1 VTDIEEITVTIDEPD
16 ETRLGLARG
25 YLAEYSADED
35 IFGGKSHVWFVQ
47 LGEYVE
53 QQLALDDELITKAAI
68 YLQPFLD
75 EDWRVEC
82 AMYPAGEAVNFI
94 EQGWGGDLRKYVEG
108 FVEAI
113 GRDHLRWQAMLRK
126 AGENARWTL

>member
-1 VTDIEEITVTIDEPD
+1 VTPDEPD
-16 ETRLGLARG
+16 ETRLELARG
-25 YLAEYSADED
+25 YLAEYLADED

-53 QQLALDDELITKAAI
+53 QLALDDELIVKAAI

-94 EQGWGGDLRKYVEG
+94 EQGWGDDLRKYVEG
-108 FVEAI
+108 FVEAMA
-113 GRDHLRWQAMLRK
+113 RDHLRWHAILSK
-126 AGENARWTL
+126 DGENARWTL

>member
-1 VTDIEEITVTIDEPD
+1 VTPDEPD
-16 ETRLGLARG
+16 ETRLELARG
-25 YLAEYSADED
+25 YLAEYLADED

-53 QQLALDDELITKAAI
+53 QLAPNDELIVKAAI

-75 EDWRVEC
+75 KDWRVEC
-82 AMYPAGEAVNFI
+82 AMYPAGEAVNVI

-108 FVEAI
+108 FVEAWPATI
-113 GRDHLRWQAMLRK
+113 SDGTPSLARTEKTHAGRCEVRDA
-126 AGENARWTL
+126 